1 MQFDG
6 LHALAAAAE
15 ALERTA
21 AAHASPDLNTQRE
34 RRRLAVHLRRFEEM
48 RRPRRTR
55 PPATPAPLVGRIL
68 WKEFHDTH
76 GRPRLYQGHV
86 ASVSRATKGRPY
98 DFGAGVTATVKYSV
112 QYDDGDSEDMT
123 HADVLKHIID

>member
-15 ALERTA
+15 ALERT

-55 PPATPAPLVGRIL
+55 PPPAPLVGRIL

-123 HADVLKHIID
+123 HADLVKHLID

>member
-1 MQFDG
+1 MQFHG

-15 ALERTA
+15 ALERA

-48 RRPRRTR
+48 RRPRRT
-55 PPATPAPLVGRIL
+55 PPPPAPLVGRIL
-68 WKEFHDTH
+68 WKEFNDPH

-86 ASVSRATKGRPY
+86 ASVSRAAKGRPY
-98 DFGAGVTATVKYSV
+98 DFGAAGTATVKYSV

-123 HADVLKHIID
+123 RAELLKHLVD

>member
-1 MQFDG
+1 MHFDG

-15 ALERTA
+15 ALERHTHR
-21 AAHASPDLNTQRE
+21 HASPDLNTQRE

-48 RRPRRTR
+48 RRPRRT
-55 PPATPAPLVGRIL
+55 PPPPAPLVGRIL
-68 WKEFHDTH
+68 WKEFNDPH

-86 ASVSRATKGRPY
+86 ASVSRAAKGRPY
-98 DFGAGVTATVKYSV
+98 DFGAAGTATVKYSV

-123 HADVLKHIID
+123 RAELLKLLVD

>member
-1 MQFDG
+1 MQFHG

-15 ALERTA
+15 ALERHTHRRA
-21 AAHASPDLNTQRE
+21 APDLNTQRE

-48 RRPRRTR
+48 RRQPRK
-55 PPATPAPLVGRIL
+55 PAQPRKSLVGRIL
-68 WKEFHDTH
+68 WKEFNDPH

-98 DFGAGVTATVKYSV
+98 DFGAAGTATVKYSV

-123 HADVLKHIID
+123 RAELLKHLVD